1 MSLVRWSPARELW
14 NMQSE
19 FDRFFNRFLERDAPE
34 TSYRLGA
41 WEPAVDISETDEE
54 YLIHADLPGLAK
66 DDVKINYEDGVITIR
81 GEKKQEK
88 EEKKKNYHRTE
99 RSYGVFE
106 RSFRLPNRVE
116 IGKVEAKFKDGV
128 LELRLPKA
136 EEARPKEI
144 PIRIS

>member
-14 NMQSE
+14 NVQSE
-19 FDRFFNRFLERDAPE
+19 FDRFLNRFLERDASE

-54 YLIHADLPGLAK
+54 YQIHADLPGLSK
-66 DDVKINYEDGVITIR
+66 DEVKINYEDGVITIR

-99 RSYGVFE
+99 RSYGLFE

-136 EEARPKEI
+136 EEAKPKEI